1 MGCSFRFSI
10 IKGFAQ
16 INENEKYL
24 WRNIDIVKIVKSY
37 KNTSFKGGVFY
48 LIIKRA
54 ESIK

>member
-1 MGCSFRFSI
+1 
-10 IKGFAQ
+10 
-16 INENEKYL
+16 
-24 WRNIDIVKIVKSY
+24 VKIVKSY